1 MQSKKSS
8 LMKDAFALFAITLV
22 AALSLGF
29 VYEITKDII
38 AKREAEA
45 KAQAYAAVYA
55 EAALVDDKNEE
66 LNSMV
71 ASSADFLTENGF
83 TDTTINEVCIAKDS
97 NGNAIG
103 YVMTITSHAGYGGD
117 IKFSMGVKADGTLTK
132 IEILQISETAGL
144 GMKAL
149 EEPFKSQFTEVNAD
163 QLTVIK
169 AAADKSS
176 PSEINAISGATVTS
190 NAITNTVN
198 AGLAFA
204 GELMNE
210 GIGGVVRE

>member
-1 MQSKKSS
+1 MQNKKSS
-8 LMKDAFALFAITLV
+8 ILKDAFALFAITLV
-22 AALSLGF
+22 AALALGF

-55 EAALVDDKNEE
+55 QAALVDDKNED
-66 LNSMV
+66 LNNKV
-71 ASSADFLTENGF
+71 ADSKDFLTSNGF
-83 TDTTINEVCIAKDS
+83 SSTTIEEVCVAKDS

-132 IEILQISETAGL
+132 IEILSISETAGL
-144 GMKAL
+144 GMKAQ
-149 EEPFKSQFTEVNAD
+149 EEPFKGQFTEVNAD
-163 QLTVIK
+163 QFTVIK
-169 AAADKSS
+169 NNATKSS

-190 NAITNTVN
+190 KAITDTVN